1 MNVAPVTID
10 IPRREQLLALLADG
24 ELHSGE
30 RLAERLQVTRAA
42 VWKLI
47 HGLRDLGI
55 DIEAHH
61 QGYRLPFA
69 VDLYDSPRLHSLCAA
84 QSTSLQQIHVLFA
97 VDSTNR
103 FVTEHPATVSGQAVL
118 CVAELQ
124 QAGRGR
130 RGRSWLAPFG
140 ESICMSLGWL
150 FETMPAGLSSLSLV
164 VGVALVR
171 VLRSFGVHEVGA
183 QEVGV
188 KWPNDL
194 LWHGNKLAGVLIEMR
209 GEPDGPAHV
218 VIGVGLNWRLSASSR
233 AQLQG
238 QQLAICDL
246 HEILGECCPSRNT
259 LVAAV
264 TCELQ
269 TCLMQFTQ
277 AGFADFMDEWQSY
290 NVLHQAE
297 VQVLQGEQR
306 VLGIARGI
314 TVEGALLLDTP
325 AGIRQ
330 FVSGEV
336 SLRPT

>member
-1 MNVAPVTID
+1 MNAASGTID
-10 IPRREQLLALLADG
+10 IPRREQLLALLTDG
-24 ELHSGE
+24 ALHSGE
-30 RLAERLQVTRAA
+30 RLAEQLQVTRAA

-55 DIEAHH
+55 DIEAYY

-69 VDLYDSPRLHSLCAA
+69 VDMYDTQRLQSLCAA
-84 QSTSLQQIHVLFA
+84 QSTSLQQLHVLFA

-103 FVTEHPATVSGQAVL
+103 FVTEHPATASGQAVL

-130 RGRSWLAPFG
+130 RGRSWLAQFG
-140 ESICMSLGWL
+140 ESICMSLDWL
-150 FETMPAGLSSLSLV
+150 FETMPPGLSSLSLV

-171 VLRSFGVHEVGA
+171 VLRRFGA

-194 LWHGNKLAGVLIEMR
+194 LWRGNKLAGVLIEMR

-233 AQLQG
+233 TRLQA
-238 QQLAICDL
+238 QQLAFCDL
-246 HEILGECCPSRNT
+246 HEILGEHCPSRNA
-259 LVAAV
+259 LVAAF

-314 TVEGALLLDTP
+314 TVDGALLLDTP
-325 AGIRQ
+325 AGVRQ